1 MTNKNGETLTEFRL
15 RLAYASRAS
24 YQKLLADVERNIQEL
39 QAQFTAEENRMM
51 MPDGTVVELRP
62 IDELTAWV
70 EATAEEIRQAGEL
83 IE

>member
-1 MTNKNGETLTEFRL
+1 MNKKSKTLTELQL

-62 IDELTAWV
+62 MDDITAWV
-70 EATAEEIRQAGEL
+70 DATADEIRRAGEL
-83 IE
+83 NE